1 MGIPSYFS
9 YIIRRYSNII
19 RKECGRV
26 QLLLMDCNSIIYD
39 SYHKLKEEYKKNAF
53 DLSTIE
59 DRLIQMTIKSICDYI
74 MLISPSKMA
83 YVTFDGVAP
92 MAKMDQQ
99 RTRRYKTAFFGSST
113 EIWNTANITPGTPFM
128 KKLSITVNK
137 YFSLKLAGYS
147 HIDILTSCSDEVGEG
162 EHKLFQYIRDHDCKE
177 DVVAVYGLDADLIML
192 SLLHEHYTKAI
203 YVFREAPSFK
213 SVISGEFKPGQSL
226 YMDINA
232 LSNCIVKEMGHFQ
245 SSEKSSIVS
254 SYIMMCVILG
264 NDYMPHMASINVR
277 RDGMEILMETYK
289 REKLIEKGEIN
300 WENMKRYISSLGE
313 KEENNL
319 KREMEER
326 EKSEKRERRSRT
338 DEEKEELKSRVGE
351 IYGMDEKYINPKE
364 EGWEKRYYKRIHGI
378 TKREEIEKICERY
391 LEGLEWVF
399 KYYTVGCKDWKWKKL
414 EAAPLLK
421 DIQVKKKTLEESPP
435 MTMEEQLEYVMPK
448 EGKKIKLE
456 WAYTK
461 YSWECN
467 VKIED

>member
-1 MGIPSYFS
+1 
-9 YIIRRYSNII
+9 
-19 RKECGRV
+19 
-26 QLLLMDCNSIIYD
+26 
-39 SYHKLKEEYKKNAF
+39 
-53 DLSTIE
+53 
-59 DRLIQMTIKSICDYI
+59 
-74 MLISPSKMA
+74 
-83 YVTFDGVAP
+83 
-92 MAKMDQQ
+92 
-99 RTRRYKTAFFGSST
+99 
-113 EIWNTANITPGTPFM
+113 
-128 KKLSITVNK
+128 
-137 YFSLKLAGYS
+137 
-147 HIDILTSCSDEVGEG
+147 
-162 EHKLFQYIRDHDCKE
+162 
-177 DVVAVYGLDADLIML
+177 
-192 SLLHEHYTKAI
+192 
-203 YVFREAPSFK
+203 
-213 SVISGEFKPGQSL
+213 
-226 YMDINA
+226 
-232 LSNCIVKEMGHFQ
+232 
-245 SSEKSSIVS
+245 
-254 SYIMMCVILG
+254 
-264 NDYMPHMASINVR
+264 MPHMASINVR

-313 KEENNL
+313 KEQKNL

-421 DIQVKKKTLEESPP
+421 DIQVKKKTLEESQP